1 MKKAAKPL
9 TETPPALSPDDQR
22 DLEKLARVG
31 CVALNQDVPLEQVF
45 QNTHRALE
53 LIAKLKPQIEN

>member
-1 MKKAAKPL
+1 MKKAAKPPADA
-9 TETPPALSPDDQR
+9 PPALSPDDQR

-45 QNTHRALE
+45 RNTQRALE
-53 LIAKLKPQIEN
+53 LIQKLKPQTEN